1 MGISNGIVIVTNALD
16 DQINQIIL
24 RNPQNQEV
32 WEKRMT
38 KTCPC
43 KRKRAYQG

>member
-32 WEKRMT
+32 WEKRMK
-38 KTCPC
+38 KTCSC